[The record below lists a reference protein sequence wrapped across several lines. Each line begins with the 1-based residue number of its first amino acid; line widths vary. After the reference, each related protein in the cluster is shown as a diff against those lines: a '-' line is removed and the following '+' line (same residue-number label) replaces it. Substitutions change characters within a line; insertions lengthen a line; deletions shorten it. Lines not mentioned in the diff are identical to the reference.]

1 MCLTA
6 VSEVLV
12 FAAQLL
18 HSELWSEAFGSKSV
32 HFCLPKPLFFF
43 FFLIHLFLKL
53 KGWAFSL
60 LSDLNSFLS

>member
-12 FAAQLL
+12 FTAQLL

-32 HFCLPKPLFFF
+32 HFCLPKPHFFF
-43 FFLIHLFLKL
+43 F
-53 KGWAFSL
+53 
-60 LSDLNSFLS
+60 NSFISKAQGLGIFSTQ